1 MDTTGCAPAILHNS
15 VCRCGPLTTDV
26 RSQGD
31 VVPEL
36 KDVLAALVTIVAT
49 FAGAW
54 AAFKFQ
60 AYEKKTVEI
69 DRAVGAGN
77 RAIFTVYA
85 LWNVLEQF
93 RNEVMEP
100 YRGRPDAWL
109 NLAAHPATPVGD
121 DRFDMAGLQFLLE
134 RGQAN
139 VYAALVLEE
148 RRFNLAINL
157 IRSRS
162 DLVLNA
168 VFPKMAAAGFKVGQ
182 PQTLAAVED
191 ALGEDTSHKL
201 KQITGAIYQNVDEDL
216 ASLRALYA
224 DLRKALQEI
233 FPGRKFVQVIF
244 DEPPSDSNL
253 TTRNIK

>member
-1 MDTTGCAPAILHNS
+1 
-15 VCRCGPLTTDV
+15 
-26 RSQGD
+26 
-31 VVPEL
+31 VPEL
-36 KDVLAALVTIVAT
+36 KDVLAALVTLVAT

-54 AAFKFQ
+54 AAFRFQ
-60 AYEKKTVEI
+60 AHEKKTAET
-69 DRAVGAGN
+69 DPAVGAGN

-93 RNEVMEP
+93 RKEVMEP

-109 NLAAHPATPVGD
+109 NLAAHPAAPVGD
-121 DRFDMAGLQFLLE
+121 DRFDMGALQFLLE

-139 VYAALVLEE
+139 VFAGVMLEE
-148 RRFNLAINL
+148 RRFNLAIAL

-191 ALGEDTSHKL
+191 ALGEDISHQL

-216 ASLRALYA
+216 ASWRALYA
-224 DLRKALQEI
+224 DLRKALQEL
-233 FPGRKFVQVIF
+233 FPKRKFVQVIF
-244 DEPPSDSNL
+244 DEPPAKGNHAAAA
-253 TTRNIK
+253 